1 MPERGS
7 PPTVTYALGDL
18 SGRVEDRLRAWA
30 TGEYARR
37 MWDRDH
43 TLWSTEP
50 IPELADRLGWLRLPY
65 ATVQVPAIKAFAEQE
80 RAGTDRVVLLGMGG
94 SSLALE
100 VYASTFGSA
109 PGHPSLTVLDSTHP
123 EAVRAVSASL
133 DPARTL
139 FLVASKSGGTIE
151 TLSLFRHFWGLVSGV
166 HDHPGGRFVALT
178 DPGSGL
184 ETLAGERGF
193 RRVFATPP
201 EVGGRYSALTPFGL
215 VPAALIGMDI
225 ESLLAKAA
233 VMADEC
239 GPDLPVST
247 NPGLRLGAVMGESAL
262 AGRDKLTYI
271 CSPAVTGFGAWIE
284 QLVAESTGKNGT
296 GIVPVAGEPLGD
308 PESYGQDRLF
318 VFLALEGDQP
328 SAWEAVQAGLR
339 RRGHPVVT
347 VTLRHIDELGAEMFR
362 GEMAVASAGS
372 ILGINPFDQP
382 DVQVAKDLARQAM
395 SPEGLEGG
403 VAEVSSDSPRLVG
416 ALGAWRAMIEPGD
429 YIGIHAYLPMG
440 GPATPVLESL
450 VPHLRDRYR
459 VPVTLGYGPRFLH
472 STGQLHKGGANNGV
486 FLQLVD
492 SPSLDI
498 EVPEA
503 GFSFG
508 ELIEGQ
514 AAGDY
519 QALSGRDHRVLRVR
533 LTGDRRAAVEAVAG
547 LLGATECGQ

>member
-1 MPERGS
+1 
-7 PPTVTYALGDL
+7 
-18 SGRVEDRLRAWA
+18 
-30 TGEYARR
+30 

-50 IPELADRLGWLRLPY
+50 IPELANRLGWLRLPY
-65 ATVQVPAIKAFAEQE
+65 ATDQVPDIKAFAEDA
-80 RAGTDRVVLLGMGG
+80 RADTDRVVLLGMGG
-94 SSLALE
+94 SSLAPE

-151 TLSLFRHFWGLVSGV
+151 TLSLFRHFWGMASRV
-166 HDHPGGRFVALT
+166 HDRPGDRFVALT

-184 ETLAGERGF
+184 EALAGERRF

-201 EVGGRYSALTPFGL
+201 DVGGRYSALTPFGL

-239 GPDLPVST
+239 GPDLPVVT
-247 NPGLRLGAVMGESAL
+247 NPGLKLGAVMGESAL

-308 PESYGQDRLF
+308 PESYGHDRLF
-318 VFLALEGDQP
+318 VFMALEGDQP
-328 SAWEAVQAGLR
+328 SEWATVQAGLR
-339 RRGHPVVT
+339 RRGHPT
-347 VTLRHIDELGAEMFR
+347 AHVTLRHVDELGAEMFR
-362 GEMAVASAGS
+362 SEMAVASAGS
-372 ILGINPFDQP
+372 VLGINPFDQP

-395 SPEGLEGG
+395 SPEGLVGSVE
-403 VAEVSSDSPRLVG
+403 ELSSESPRLAD
-416 ALGAWRAMIEPGD
+416 ALGAWVAMIEPGD
-429 YIGIHAYLPMG
+429 YIGIHAYLPMD
-440 GPATPVLESL
+440 GPGTPVLDSL
-450 VPHLRDRYR
+450 VPLLRDRYR

-492 SPSLDI
+492 SPGPDI
-498 EVPEA
+498 DVPEA
-503 GFSFG
+503 DFSFG
-508 ELIEGQ
+508 ELLEGQ
-514 AAGDY
+514 ADGDY
-519 QALSGRDHRVLRVR
+519 QALSGRDRRVLRVR
-533 LTGDRRAAVEAVAG
+533 LTGDRRAAVETVAG
-547 LLGATECGQ
+547 LLGGTEGGQ

>member
-1 MPERGS
+1 MPDL
-7 PPTVTYALGDL
+7 PTASFALGGL
-18 SGRVEDRLRAWA
+18 TNRVRDQLAAWD
-30 TGEYARR
+30 EQNYAERI
-37 MWDRDH
+37 WDQDH
-43 TLWSTEP
+43 TLWSREE
-50 IPELADRLGWLRLPY
+50 IPELANRLGWLRLPY
-65 ATVQVPAIKAFAEQE
+65 ATDQVPDIKAFAEDA
-80 RAGTDRVVLLGMGG
+80 RADTDRVVLLGMGG
-94 SSLALE
+94 SSLAPE
-100 VYASTFGSA
+100 VYANTFGSA

-151 TLSLFRHFWGLVSGV
+151 TLSLFRHFWGMVSGV
-166 HDHPGGRFVALT
+166 HDRPGDRFVALT

-184 ETLAGERGF
+184 EALAGERRF

-201 EVGGRYSALTPFGL
+201 DVGGRYSALTPFGL

-239 GPDLPVST
+239 GPDLPVAT
-247 NPGLRLGAVMGESAL
+247 NPGLKLGAVMGESAL

-318 VFLALEGDQP
+318 VFMALEGDQP
-328 SAWEAVQAGLR
+328 SEWATVQAGLR
-339 RRGHPVVT
+339 RRGHPT
-347 VTLRHIDELGAEMFR
+347 FHVTLRHLDELGAEMFR
-362 GEMAVASAGS
+362 SEMAVASAGS
-372 ILGINPFDQP
+372 VLGINPFDQP

-395 SPEGLEGG
+395 SPEGLVGSVE
-403 VAEVSSDSPRLVG
+403 ELSSESPRLAD
-416 ALGAWRAMIEPGD
+416 ALGAWVAMIEPGD
-429 YIGIHAYLPMG
+429 YIGIHAYLPMD
-440 GPATPVLESL
+440 GPGTPVLDSL
-450 VPHLRDRYR
+450 VPLLRDRYR

-492 SPSLDI
+492 SPGPDI
-498 EVPEA
+498 DVPEA
-503 GFSFG
+503 DFSFG
-508 ELIEGQ
+508 ELLGGQ
-514 AAGDY
+514 ADGDY
-519 QALSGRDHRVLRVR
+519 QALSGRDRRVLRVR
-533 LTGDRRAAVEAVAG
+533 LTGDPRSAVETVAG
-547 LLGATECGQ
+547 LLGG

>member
-18 SGRVEDRLRAWA
+18 SGRVEDRLRVWA

-50 IPELADRLGWLRLPY
+50 IPELANRLGWLRLPY
-65 ATVQVPAIKAFAEQE
+65 ATDQVPDIKAFAEDA
-80 RAGTDRVVLLGMGG
+80 RADTDRVVLLGMGG
-94 SSLALE
+94 SSLAPE
-100 VYASTFGSA
+100 VYANTFGSA
-109 PGHPSLTVLDSTHP
+109 SGHPWLTVLDSTHP
-123 EAVRAVSASL
+123 GAVKAVSGSI

-151 TLSLFRHFWGLVSGV
+151 TLSLFRHFWGMASRV
-166 HDHPGGRFVALT
+166 HDHPGDRFVALT

-184 ETLAGERGF
+184 EALAGERRF

-215 VPAALIGMDI
+215 VPAALIGIDI

-239 GPDLPVST
+239 GPDLPVAT
-247 NPGLRLGAVMGESAL
+247 NPGLKLGAVMGESAL

-318 VFLALEGDQP
+318 VFMSLEGDQP
-328 SAWEAVQAGLR
+328 SEWATVQAGLR

-347 VTLRHIDELGAEMFR
+347 VTLRHLDELGAEMFR

-403 VAEVSSDSPRLVG
+403 VAEVSSDSPRLAG
-416 ALGAWRAMIEPGD
+416 GLRAWGAMIEPGD

-450 VPHLRDRYR
+450 VPHLRERYR

-498 EVPEA
+498 GVPEA

-519 QALSGRDHRVLRVR
+519 QALSGRDRRVLRVR
-533 LTGDRRAAVEAVAG
+533 LTGDRRAAVETVAG
-547 LLGATECGQ
+547 LLGATERGQ